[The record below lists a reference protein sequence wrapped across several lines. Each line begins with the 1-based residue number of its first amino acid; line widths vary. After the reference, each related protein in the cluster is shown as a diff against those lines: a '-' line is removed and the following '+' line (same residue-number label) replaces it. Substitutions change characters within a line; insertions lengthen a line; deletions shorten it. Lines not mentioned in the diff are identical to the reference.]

1 MLITS
6 TPFRVSFFGGGTDL
20 PSFYRLE
27 PGRVLSTTISAHM
40 YITVHRLSPLYPFK
54 YRLSYSRTELA
65 KSVAE
70 IQHPV
75 FRECLKFLR
84 IKDPMEI
91 TSIADI
97 PARTGLGS
105 SSSFTVGLLH
115 ALHAFKGE
123 YVSPEQLAEEACH
136 VEIDL
141 LKEPVGR
148 QDQYAAAFG
157 GLRRYTFIDDGTVS
171 ACPVICRAETLRKL
185 FDSLLMFYVGG
196 SREARGILKA
206 QNARAAENISHLRSL
221 RDLCGEGE
229 LILRKGPT
237 AINGFGELL
246 HEAWRLKKNLCPRIS
261 SPAIDGWYARGRKA
275 GALGGKL
282 LGAGGTGFLLFFA
295 PKKTHPRL
303 RRALNDLAE
312 QPVVFEPEGSRLIY
326 VGRDHTSPRPR
337 RRSG

>member
-1 MLITS
+1 MLITT

-27 PGRVLSTTISAHM
+27 PGGVLSTTIAAHM
-40 YITVHRLSPLYPFK
+40 YITVHRLSSLYPFK

-65 KSVAE
+65 ASVSE
-70 IQHPV
+70 IKHPV
-75 FRECLKFLR
+75 FRECLKLLQIR
-84 IKDPMEI
+84 EPMEI

-123 YVSPEQLAEEACH
+123 YASPEQLAEEACR
-136 VEIDL
+136 VEIDK
-141 LKEPVGR
+141 LKEPIGR

-171 ACPVICRAETLRKL
+171 VRPVICRAEVLRRL

-196 SREARGILKA
+196 NRDARDILTA
-206 QNARAAENISHLRSL
+206 QNALAPEKLPVLRRM
-221 RDLCGEGE
+221 RDLSEEGE
-229 LILRKGPT
+229 RILRRGGRGLKD
-237 AINGFGELL
+237 FGALL
-246 HEAWRLKKNLCPRIS
+246 DENWKLKKSLAPGICP
-261 SPAIDGWYARGRKA
+261 PAIDRWYARARKA
-275 GALGGKL
+275 GAAGGKL
-282 LGAGGTGFLLFFA
+282 LGAGGTGFLLLFVE
-295 PKKTHPRL
+295 KKNRPSV
-303 RRALNDLAE
+303 RRALRGLIE

-326 VGRDHTSPRPR
+326 VGREHTSGR
-337 RRSG
+337 